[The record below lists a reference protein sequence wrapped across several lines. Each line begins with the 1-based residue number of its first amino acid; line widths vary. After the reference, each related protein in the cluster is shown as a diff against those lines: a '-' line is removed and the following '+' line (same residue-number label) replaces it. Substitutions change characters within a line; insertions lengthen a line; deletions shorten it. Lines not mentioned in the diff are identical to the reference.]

1 MIFFSISDFYKMG
14 EPETILSGVKSV
26 ILVLSGKGGVGKS
39 TVATQL
45 AFAFQQRGKKGT
57 YDTATSVASLFCYS
71 ALTTTYL
78 IFFSLH

>member
-1 MIFFSISDFYKMG
+1 MIFLIADFHNMN
-14 EPETILSGVKSV
+14 EPETILNGVKSV

-57 YDTATSVASLFCYS
+57 LKMC
-71 ALTTTYL
+71 LL
-78 IFFSLH
+78 I